1 MRMDGNYREGVR
13 IAWVLTKFKV
23 VTLQRIV
30 KKERNGLNSNWVI
43 LHSTPNDELQLDQI
57 CVHFEDLNAYFSK
70 V

>member
-1 MRMDGNYREGVR
+1 MGIIEKGVR

-30 KKERNGLNSNWVI
+30 KKARSGLNSNWVI
-43 LHSTPNDELQLDQI
+43 LHSMPNDGLQLDQI

>member
-1 MRMDGNYREGVR
+1 MGIIEKGVR

-30 KKERNGLNSNWVI
+30 KKARSGLNSNWVI

>member
-1 MRMDGNYREGVR
+1 MGIIEKGVR
-13 IAWVLTKFKV
+13 IAWVLTKFKL

-30 KKERNGLNSNWVI
+30 KKARSGLNSNWVI
-43 LHSTPNDELQLDQI
+43 LHSMPNDELQLDQI

>member
-1 MRMDGNYREGVR
+1 MGIIEKGVR

>member
-1 MRMDGNYREGVR
+1 MGIIEKGVR
-13 IAWVLTKFKV
+13 IAWVLTKFKI

-30 KKERNGLNSNWVI
+30 KKARSGLNSNWVI
-43 LHSTPNDELQLDQI
+43 LHSMPNDELQLDQI

>member
-1 MRMDGNYREGVR
+1 MGIIEKGVR

-30 KKERNGLNSNWVI
+30 KKARSGLNSNWAI
-43 LHSTPNDELQLDQI
+43 LHSMPNDELQLDQI